1 MGWNIDNGVCER
13 EGTRD
18 GRRDGFCGGK
28 RLVLCREGRD
38 RLKGAPGR
46 VPNIDNDVCSSS
58 GSSVELRRPGG
69 EQSEISKIDIFSWA
83 HGSTGMGRGLPS
95 NVKEGIGGIG
105 EERPGIKP
113 SV

>member
-28 RLVLCREGRD
+28 RLVLCGEGRD

-46 VPNIDNDVCSSS
+46 VPNIDNDVCSYS
-58 GSSVELRRPGG
+58 GSSVELHRPGG
-69 EQSEISKIDIFSWA
+69 EQSEISKMDIFVWVR
-83 HGSTGMGRGLPS
+83 GCTDMRWGLP
-95 NVKEGIGGIG
+95 
-105 EERPGIKP
+105 
-113 SV
+113 